1 VLKRTSTFRP
11 HVNSTKLV
19 VSNNQCW
26 KYGTLVSVVNS
37 KGEAVVA
44 PTRTEA
50 RPPVELWTTTS
61 LLIVALLTFFFPLL
75 TIQIPLMGTQYVSG
89 YDIFSKTRQFENQLS
104 SISGGSKKPSAKPGE
119 RQQSDQPSP
128 TLSLPQNPEHPFP
141 LSVQFAPLVP
151 IEVTIAFVSCLVA
164 LLASRW
170 AIVTAKVAAT
180 VGAVSA
186 LSATIHIITINA
198 DLHTWFQESM
208 QFPLR
213 GNFFAGFAQQLG
225 KVLASTVQIIPGVG
239 LYVLAVAL
247 VLVAIAYHSRLL
259 ARLRLDK

>member
-1 VLKRTSTFRP
+1 M
-11 HVNSTKLV
+11 
-19 VSNNQCW
+19 
-26 KYGTLVSVVNS
+26 
-37 KGEAVVA
+37 A

-50 RPPVELWTTTS
+50 RPPVELWATTS

-104 SISGGSKKPSAKPGE
+104 SISKGSKKPTAPGE
-119 RQQSDQPSP
+119 RQQPDQSSP
-128 TLSLPQNPEHPFP
+128 RLSIPQNPEHPFP
-141 LSVQFAPLVP
+141 LSVEFAPLVP
-151 IEVTIAFVSCLVA
+151 IEVTLAFVSCVVA
-164 LLASRW
+164 LLASYW
-170 AIVTAKVAAT
+170 GGVTSKVAAT

-186 LSATIHIITINA
+186 LGATVHITILNA
-198 DLHTWFQESM
+198 DLHAWAQEAM
-208 QFPLR
+208 EFPLH

-225 KVLASTVQIIPGVG
+225 KVLASTIQIIPGVG

>member
-1 VLKRTSTFRP
+1 MAS
-11 HVNSTKLV
+11 
-19 VSNNQCW
+19 
-26 KYGTLVSVVNS
+26 
-37 KGEAVVA
+37 
-44 PTRTEA
+44 TRTEA
-50 RPPVELWTTTS
+50 LPSVELWTTTS

-104 SISGGSKKPSAKPGE
+104 SISNGSKKPAVKPGE

-128 TLSLPQNPEHPFP
+128 ALSIPGNPEHPFP
-141 LSVQFAPLVP
+141 LSVRFAPLVP
-151 IEVTIAFVSCLVA
+151 IEVTLAFVSCIIA

-170 AIVTAKVAAT
+170 GIGTSKVAAT

-186 LSATIHIITINA
+186 LSAAIHVITINA

-208 QFPLR
+208 HLPLR
-213 GNFFAGFAQQLG
+213 GNPFAGFAQQLG
-225 KVLASTVQIIPGVG
+225 KVLASKIQIIPGVG

-247 VLVAIAYHSRLL
+247 VLVALAYHSRLL
-259 ARLRLDK
+259 ATLRLDK

>member
-1 VLKRTSTFRP
+1 
-11 HVNSTKLV
+11 VNPEV
-19 VSNNQCW
+19 
-26 KYGTLVSVVNS
+26 
-37 KGEAVVA
+37 EAVVA
-44 PTRTEA
+44 PTTTEA

-104 SISGGSKKPSAKPGE
+104 SISKGSKKPTAEQGE
-119 RQQSDQPSP
+119 RQQPHQSSP
-128 TLSLPQNPEHPFP
+128 TLSIPQNPEHPFP
-141 LSVQFAPLVP
+141 LSVQFAPLIP
-151 IEVTIAFVSCLVA
+151 IEVTLAFVSCLVA

-170 AIVTAKVAAT
+170 GIVASKVAAT

-186 LSATIHIITINA
+186 LSATIHVTIINS
-198 DLHTWFQESM
+198 DLHTWFQESI

-213 GNFFAGFAQQLG
+213 SNFFAGFAQQLG
-225 KVLASTVQIIPGVG
+225 KVLASGIQIMPGVG

-247 VLVAIAYHSRLL
+247 VLVALAYHSRLL